1 MSKISVQ
8 QRKYFT
14 ERIQN
19 AINNKISVLK
29 HKNASRVTKMGN
41 KQFDNY
47 LNEIEIK
54 DQLDRFKEVQEE
66 YNELS
71 QNISLIYSNIK
82 KALNISNYESGWKTL
97 YKQSEHHEMLEAF
110 RRCCEEVA
118 LQDSEGSSL
127 GKQIEILEKKKRAA
141 TDVLHGINE
150 LEGLTAEVNR
160 ILKGSDIP
168 LLGE

>member
-54 DQLDRFKEVQEE
+54 DQLDRFKKVQEE

-82 KALNISNYESGWKTL
+82 KALYISNYESFINILLERKPSFILFTAMPSFNSNYDNRNFFVIKQLNL
-97 YKQSEHHEMLEAF
+97 YPSINYLYQF
-110 RRCCEEVA
+110 N
-118 LQDSEGSSL
+118 
-127 GKQIEILEKKKRAA
+127 
-141 TDVLHGINE
+141 INE
-150 LEGLTAEVNR
+150 FKKLFSE
-160 ILKGSDIP
+160 
-168 LLGE
+168 